1 MKTPFKTS
9 SKTSHRIGAMFGKA
23 WRGWL
28 RLENRFALWIKKI
41 GVPVTATKITLR
53 LLLVAGLVAILFATG
68 VVSLLWAIVQ
78 ILVMIILVVL
88 ILANWPSW
96 LGEVL
101 EEKPSP
107 SYFPE
112 DEDDHRNQPGY
123 DPHFYPEDDPDPR
136 FRK

>member
-1 MKTPFKTS
+1 MNKTTP
-9 SKTSHRIGAMFGKA
+9 KTSHRIGAMLARA

-28 RLENRFALWIKKI
+28 RLENRLALRLKKI
-41 GVPVTATKITLR
+41 RVPVILTIITIR
-53 LLLVAGLVAILFATG
+53 LLLVTGLVAMLFATG
-68 VVSLLWAIVQ
+68 VVSLLWAIAQ

-123 DPHFYPEDDPDPR
+123 DPHFYPGDERDPR
-136 FRK
+136 FKD

>member
-1 MKTPFKTS
+1 MKTTPKTS
-9 SKTSHRIGAMFGKA
+9 YRIGAMLGRA
-23 WRGWL
+23 WRGW
-28 RLENRFALWIKKI
+28 RHLENRLALRLKKI
-41 GVPVTATKITLR
+41 RVPAILSKIVIR
-53 LLLVAGLVAILFATG
+53 LLLVAGLVAILLATG
-68 VVSLLWAIVQ
+68 VASLLWAIVQ
-78 ILVMIILVVL
+78 VLAMIILVLL

-123 DPHFYPEDDPDPR
+123 DKRFYPEDDPDPR
-136 FRK
+136 FED

>member
-1 MKTPFKTS
+1 MKTPFKNS
-9 SKTSHRIGAMFGKA
+9 SKTSYRIGSMLARA

-28 RLENRFALWIKKI
+28 GLENRFALWIKKI
-41 GVPVTATKITLR
+41 GIPVTITKITLR

-78 ILVMIILVVL
+78 LLVMIILVVL

-107 SYFPE
+107 SYLPE
-112 DEDDHRNQPGY
+112 DEDDHRKKPGY
-123 DPHFYPEDDPDPR
+123 DTYFYPEDDPDPR
-136 FRK
+136 FEK

>member
-1 MKTPFKTS
+1 MKTTPKTS
-9 SKTSHRIGAMFGKA
+9 YRIGAMLGRA
-23 WRGWL
+23 WRGW
-28 RLENRFALWIKKI
+28 RHLENRLALRLKKI
-41 GVPVTATKITLR
+41 RVPVILSKIVIR

-78 ILVMIILVVL
+78 VLAMIILVLL

-101 EEKPSP
+101 EEPEPEP

-112 DEDDHRNQPGY
+112 DEDDHRKKPGY
-123 DPHFYPEDDPDPR
+123 DSYFYPGDDPDPR
-136 FRK
+136 FED